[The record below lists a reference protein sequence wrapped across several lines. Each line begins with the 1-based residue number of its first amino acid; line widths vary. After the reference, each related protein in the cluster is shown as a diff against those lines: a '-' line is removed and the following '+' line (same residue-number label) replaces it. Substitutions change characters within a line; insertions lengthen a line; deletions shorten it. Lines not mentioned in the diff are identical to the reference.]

1 MHRERGAGDDP
12 VPLTDALDD
21 VLRSL
26 RGGAGRAEV
35 RGVFGQ
41 WDEAVG
47 EAIAAHVRPVRL
59 DRGVL
64 LVDVDDPS
72 WATQVRLL
80 ADELRSR
87 LSEVAGVSVER
98 IEVRVAA
105 PRPSRFVSAGTGRNG
120 PIAADRTGWRAVVPP
135 GENTPLVD

>member
-1 MHRERGAGDDP
+1 VSGPGDDP

-72 WATQVRLL
+72 WATQVRVLG
-80 ADELRSR
+80 DEIRSR
-87 LSEVAGVSVER
+87 LHAVAGVSVAR
-98 IEVRVAA
+98 IEIRVA
-105 PRPSRFVSAGTGRNG
+105 R
-120 PIAADRTGWRAVVPP
+120 RTQ
-135 GENTPLVD
+135 

>member
-1 MHRERGAGDDP
+1 MSGPGDDP

-72 WATQVRLL
+72 WATQVRVL
-80 ADELRSR
+80 ADEIRSR
-87 LSEVAGVSVER
+87 LAAVAGVSIER
-98 IEVRVAA
+98 IEIRVARRT
-105 PRPSRFVSAGTGRNG
+105 PLRGSVRGKRPKR
-120 PIAADRTGWRAVVPP
+120 ADRGGQNAVGGP
-135 GENTPLVD
+135 

>member
-1 MHRERGAGDDP
+1 M
-12 VPLTDALDD
+12 PLTDALDD

-72 WATQVRLL
+72 WATQVRVL
-80 ADELRSR
+80 ADEIRSR
-87 LSEVAGVSVER
+87 LAAVAGVSIER
-98 IEVRVAA
+98 IEIRVA
-105 PRPSRFVSAGTGRNG
+105 R
-120 PIAADRTGWRAVVPP
+120 RTH
-135 GENTPLVD
+135 

>member
-1 MHRERGAGDDP
+1 VSGPGDDP

-72 WATQVRLL
+72 WATQVRVL

-87 LSEVAGVSVER
+87 LSEVAGVQVAR
-98 IEVRVAA
+98 IEIRVA
-105 PRPSRFVSAGTGRNG
+105 R
-120 PIAADRTGWRAVVPP
+120 RTQ
-135 GENTPLVD
+135 

>member
-1 MHRERGAGDDP
+1 MTGAGDDP
-12 VPLTDALDD
+12 IALTEALDD
-21 VLRSL
+21 VVRSL
-26 RGGAGRAEV
+26 QGGAGRREV

-72 WATQVRLL
+72 WATQVRVL

-87 LSEVAGVSVER
+87 LQAVAGVSVTR
-98 IEVRVAA
+98 IEIRVA
-105 PRPSRFVSAGTGRNG
+105 RRR
-120 PIAADRTGWRAVVPP
+120 
-135 GENTPLVD
+135 

>member
-1 MHRERGAGDDP
+1 MSGLGDDP

-72 WATQVRLL
+72 WATQVRVL
-80 ADELRSR
+80 ADEIRSR
-87 LSEVAGVSVER
+87 LAAVAGVSIER
-98 IEVRVAA
+98 IEIRVA
-105 PRPSRFVSAGTGRNG
+105 R
-120 PIAADRTGWRAVVPP
+120 RTH
-135 GENTPLVD
+135 

>member
-1 MHRERGAGDDP
+1 MSGSGDDP

-72 WATQVRLL
+72 WATQVRVL
-80 ADELRSR
+80 ADEIRSR
-87 LSEVAGVSVER
+87 LAAVAGVSIER
-98 IEVRVAA
+98 IEIRVA
-105 PRPSRFVSAGTGRNG
+105 R
-120 PIAADRTGWRAVVPP
+120 RTH
-135 GENTPLVD
+135 

>member
-1 MHRERGAGDDP
+1 MSDEDP
-12 VPLTDALDD
+12 VPLSDALDG

-59 DRGVL
+59 EHGVL
-64 LVDVDDPS
+64 LVEVDDPS
-72 WATQVRLL
+72 WATQVRILL
-80 ADELRSR
+80 DEVRSR
-87 LSEVAGVSVER
+87 LQTVTGVVVER
-98 IEVRVAA
+98 IEIRVA
-105 PRPSRFVSAGTGRNG
+105 RRH
-120 PIAADRTGWRAVVPP
+120 
-135 GENTPLVD
+135 